1 MNRDDTTALALLA
14 LGLGAIGVAAS
25 RTPRG
30 SRSVLSEQDRR
41 ALRAMHGQPMIVAS
55 GSRSLLSDAIKPRG
69 RSVPQKVPNKQ
80 VRVESQS
87 QVIRQTRQQGQLEEY
102 TEARVDASA
111 MWKLA
116 SDKLYGSYVDKP
128 TVALREAL
136 QNSRDAIKDAMASGQ
151 IKRGMFSVT
160 WDKDASSLVFEDNGT
175 GMSKEIVKTKFLSL
189 GSSTKI
195 VTASDAE
202 IRAGGF
208 GLAKAVILGAS
219 ETFNW
224 EMHTQDYRYLGE
236 GFEKKIPVYSAP
248 YLQGV
253 KLTLRDI
260 ERKFSGDYYSG
271 LTPGGNLLDR
281 MVALLAS
288 SEVDFPMYANGIE
301 IRRSFEGEGT
311 PLAEGANWGE
321 GVVGRV
327 RAFERPPMAQ
337 GGRVWVRLFG
347 LTQFTKKYAQ
357 DKSNV
362 DVVVDLEP
370 NMTPRSEKYP
380 FTASRM
386 SLSGPAAV
394 TLDSLIE
401 EMSVDILSALQG
413 PGAVEVGDEDT
424 NAAKVASNKS
434 ELDALLAS
442 VFGDPTLVEVIR
454 AAEGAGGRANRAMT
468 QARMQAMEHARSIPQ
483 QQSTRSRSTAGAT
496 PQEFQAAVQS
506 VNVDAPAP
514 SEQQK
519 EQIKAQE
526 RKRPKGQGGEN
537 PWAGA
542 AMLKINR
549 IDWPQSRFQ
558 PYVDNAKALMPLIA
572 AWRMAILLVA
582 SRVSWFDKDFKVGL
596 IFDDKTRAEYQYPPG
611 LFSLNPVAVMKLV
624 KALPDN
630 PDVIAAYLHNKA
642 CHEITHSTGKDQHDE
657 AFSSARE
664 KLADDT
670 AHLIVP
676 LTMIVRKLFGMGG
689 SASSVL
695 SSPSLAQSKPKKK
708 AIRVP
713 QMEVEKYNNQ
723 FQLREQDKDQP
734 KLTLATS
741 IARLLTDRGYPASV
755 EKSNYH
761 DGRYHGAVTVN
772 FKYIEERYNDEYDGS
787 VSVDRYGISPY
798 VYSGDD
804 HEILLGSVLT
814 EAEKKTVPDRYA
826 YYTTVYPKFPVA
838 VRYVDR
844 LIKQFT
850 SDERKQQGTQALPLV
865 PSTSFNL
872 RPRAAGRMRPRR
884 ELLAQADAVLAR
896 RRWAR

>member
-301 IRRSFEGEGT
+301 VRRSFEGEGT

-327 RAFERPPMAQ
+327 RAFERPPMSQ

-386 SLSGPAAV
+386 SLSGPAEY
-394 TLDSLIE
+394 TLNNLIE

-442 VFGDPTLVEVIR
+442 VFGDPALVEVIR
-454 AAEGAGGRANRAMT
+454 AAEGAGGRANRAMA

-483 QQSTRSRSTAGAT
+483 QQSTRSRSTAGST

-519 EQIKAQE
+519 EQLKAQE

-582 SRVSWFDKDFKVGL
+582 SRVSWFDRNFKVGL

-642 CHEITHSTGKDQHDE
+642 CHEVTHSTGKGPHDE
-657 AFSSARE
+657 EFSSARE

-676 LTMIVRKLFGMGG
+676 LTMIVRKLFGMGE
-689 SASSVL
+689 SSVA
-695 SSPSLAQSKPKKK
+695 SVSRAQTGPKKK

-713 QMEVEKYNNQ
+713 QMELENDDYGSKY
-723 FQLREQDKDQP
+723 QLREPDNDKSQQ
-734 KLTLATS
+734 LVLAKS
-741 IARLLTDRGYPASV
+741 IARLLTDRGYPSV
-755 EKSNYH
+755 VSESPSGIYYGSIEMK
-761 DGRYHGAVTVN
+761 VTY
-772 FKYIEERYNDEYDGS
+772 FEERWGSEEVGSISVYRSS
-787 VSVDRYGISPY
+787 VSPSVGYADIESISFE
-798 VYSGDD
+798 S
-804 HEILLGSVLT
+804 LLT
-814 EAEKKTVPDRYA
+814 EAEKKTVPDRYR
-826 YYTTVYPKFPVA
+826 YVPFYPRFPLA
-838 VRYVDR
+838 LRIVDR
-844 LIKQFT
+844 LIKEFT
-850 SDERKQQGTQALPLV
+850 SKERKKDGDQVLPV
-865 PSTSFNL
+865 GSSSISFNR

-884 ELLAQADAVLAR
+884 ELIAQADAVLAR
-896 RRWAR
+896 RRGVR